1 MPSTVKLVS
10 YYTYTY
16 TTLNGVE
23 GRALQMA
30 APKDKSI
37 VLKIK
42 LKLNMR
48 NCDNK
53 SRFDKFQFISI
64 K

>member
-1 MPSTVKLVS
+1 MPNTVRLVS

-23 GRALQMA
+23 ACALQMA

-42 LKLNMR
+42 SKLNM
-48 NCDNK
+48 
-53 SRFDKFQFISI
+53 
-64 K
+64 